1 MSSLLNIVV
10 KEYEIWDKEKNIYL
24 SIRYN
29 KSNRIDNNKKM
40 KWLTICLTV
49 NYKLN
54 DEIVFTIAHERQLS
68 RCSVH
73 G

>member
-29 KSNRIDNNKKM
+29 KSNRIDNKKNEM
-40 KWLTICLTV
+40 V
-49 NYKLN
+49 NYLFN
-54 DEIVFTIAHERQLS
+54 
-68 RCSVH
+68 C
-73 G
+73 